1 MRLKASIGTRFFD
14 KGICVFVK
22 AITDY
27 LKKIEAEN
35 KTTLEALKSALEHDA
50 GKQGMMSKPLPTKP

>member
-1 MRLKASIGTRFFD
+1 MRLKASIGTRYVSIKEFA
-14 KGICVFVK
+14 VFVK

-50 GKQGMMSKPLPTKP
+50 RENKE